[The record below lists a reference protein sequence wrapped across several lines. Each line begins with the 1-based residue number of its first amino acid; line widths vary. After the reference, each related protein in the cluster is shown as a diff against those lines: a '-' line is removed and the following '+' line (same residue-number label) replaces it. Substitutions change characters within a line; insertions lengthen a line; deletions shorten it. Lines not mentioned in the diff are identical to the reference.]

1 MNNDQ
6 DITAT
11 EEPRIMELKRYVRGM
26 LEPRIALLFSEMADH
41 LFNLSSSSQLASE
54 KRTQCFE
61 AFSSLKLQS
70 KNLISG
76 MLARIEQDY
85 LTLVEDRQDS
95 MQREQA
101 ELDLID
107 INDFENSLAIDRIV
121 RAGSER
127 YWVALE
133 AITLRLASI
142 VGADPTMIRLP
153 FGIRA
158 LCTAYREV
166 IKPLELSND
175 IVD

>member
-41 LFNLSSSSQLASE
+41 LFNLSSSSQHPSE

-127 YWVALE
+127 Y
-133 AITLRLASI
+133 
-142 VGADPTMIRLP
+142 
-153 FGIRA
+153 
-158 LCTAYREV
+158 
-166 IKPLELSND
+166 
-175 IVD
+175 